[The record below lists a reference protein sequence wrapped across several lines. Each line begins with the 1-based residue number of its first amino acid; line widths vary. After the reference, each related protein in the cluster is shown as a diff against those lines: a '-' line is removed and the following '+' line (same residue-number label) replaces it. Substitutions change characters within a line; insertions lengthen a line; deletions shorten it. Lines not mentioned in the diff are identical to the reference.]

1 MVMKREFGNLIEIK
15 WMNAAGTAGFAPGR
29 DFAEKFP
36 EISVFTT
43 NPISYLPR
51 SVASNR
57 NLVPFEG
64 GFLIH
69 TGYPCPG
76 FNQILK
82 KYKKNWE
89 NSSLPICINLLS
101 DHAYHIEKIVRMVE
115 TIENI
120 FMIEISLRL
129 GMNRTEIKELMNAA
143 LGELPIILSLPFDL
157 VFMDWLDEIL
167 APEIVAISI
176 QAPRGQLYHKGI
188 KINGRLFGASI
199 LPLTLNAIDHL
210 RTMNKP
216 VLAGVGAITHQD
228 IEKIY
233 QSGASVFQAHE
244 LVWRNY
250 F

>member
-1 MVMKREFGNLIEIK
+1 MKKEFDNLSEIK

-69 TGYPCPG
+69 TGFPCLS
-76 FNQILK
+76 FNHILK

-89 NSSLPICINLLS
+89 NSALPICINLLS
-101 DHAYHIEKIVRMVE
+101 DIPYHIEKIVRKVE

-143 LGELPIILSLPFDL
+143 LGELPIILSLPFEL
-157 VFMDWLDEIL
+157 VFKDWLDEIL
-167 APEIVAISI
+167 PPEIVAISI
-176 QAPRGQLYHKGI
+176 QAPRGQVYYKGK
-188 KINGRLFGASI
+188 KIHGRLYGASI

-210 RTMNKP
+210 QTLNKP
-216 VLAGVGAITHQD
+216 VFAGVGAITHQD
-228 IEKIY
+228 IEKIF